1 MSSTGMSVYTKKIYR
16 KIYILAGLVVA
27 LALIYTATLIFE
39 PERINTRDANY
50 AWLDEKWVEQADRIE
65 LIHDGTSISLARKS
79 GEWFVTRDGLDYP
92 AKQLRVEDLLHVLSS
107 KAPYLLRGSSSHERF
122 GLTEDSADRIVI
134 QGGLSETPLLDLLV
148 GDADTLGAVY
158 MRKNNQD
165 EVRSSASS
173 TIASYALSS
182 VTSWYNLRLFPDTGS
197 ASTGVDAV
205 QRIVIHAP
213 PAVSDTS
220 EEEAPP
226 APVSEQTLTRNGS
239 GWLITDSSGE
249 RDADVQQVESYIRG
263 LLDIEGDDFVTSI
276 QASDPVFDVGWV
288 RLELGDGSSRIIRL
302 GPPLENSR
310 HSAIAEGSN
319 ARTGFVFALSE
330 WRKNT
335 MFTF

>member
-1 MSSTGMSVYTKKIYR
+1 MSSTESVYLKKMNR
-16 KIYILAGLVVA
+16 KIYLLAGLVAA

-39 PERINTRDANY
+39 PERINTREAAY
-50 AWLDEKWVEQADRIE
+50 AWLDEKRVEQADRIE
-65 LIHDGTSISLARKS
+65 IIHDGTSISLARKS
-79 GEWFVTRDGLDYP
+79 GEWFVTRDGIDYP
-92 AKQLRVEDLLHVLSS
+92 AKQLRVEDLLNVLST

-182 VTSWYNLRLFPDTGS
+182 ITSWYNLRLFPDTGN
-197 ASTGVDAV
+197 ASTNVDAV
-205 QRIVIHAP
+205 QRVVIHAP
-213 PAVSDTS
+213 PAASDTS
-220 EEEAPP
+220 DEEEAPP
-226 APVSEQTLTRNGS
+226 ATALEQTLTRNGT
-239 GWLITDSSGE
+239 GWLVSDSSGE

-276 QASDPVFDVGWV
+276 QAGEPVFDIGWV
-288 RLELGDGSSRIIRL
+288 RLELGNGATRVIKL
-302 GPPLENSR
+302 GPALENSR

-335 MFTF
+335 LFTF

>member
-1 MSSTGMSVYTKKIYR
+1 MSVYTKKIYR
-16 KIYILAGLVVA
+16 KIYILTGLVVA
-27 LALIYTATLIFE
+27 LALIYTGTLIFE

-65 LIHDGTSISLARKS
+65 LFHDGSSISLVRKS
-79 GEWFVTRDGLDYP
+79 GEWFVTRDSIDYP
-92 AKQLRVEDLLHVLSS
+92 AKQLRVEDLLHVLST

-122 GLTEDSADRIVI
+122 GLTEDSADHIVI
-134 QGGLSETPLLDLLV
+134 RGGLSEAPLLDLLV
-148 GDADTLGAVY
+148 GDADMLGAVY

-182 VTSWYNLRLFPDTGS
+182 ITSWYNLRLFPDTGS
-197 ASTGVDAV
+197 VSTGVDAV
-205 QRIVIHAP
+205 QRVVIHAP
-213 PAVSDTS
+213 PTDSDTS
-220 EEEAPP
+220 EEEALP
-226 APVSEQTLTRNGS
+226 AQVSEQTLTRNGS
-239 GWLITDSSGE
+239 GWIISDSSGE

-263 LLDIEGDDFVTSI
+263 LLGFEGDDFVTSI
-276 QASDPVFDVGWV
+276 QASDPVFDVAWV
-288 RLELGDGSSRIIRL
+288 RLELGDGSSRVIRL

-319 ARTGFVFALSE
+319 ARSGLVFALSE

-335 MFTF
+335 LFTF

>member
-1 MSSTGMSVYTKKIYR
+1 MSSTSTSVYTKKIYR

-197 ASTGVDAV
+197 ASTSVDTV

-220 EEEAPP
+220 EEDAPL

-239 GWLITDSSGE
+239 GWLISDSSGE

-288 RLELGDGSSRIIRL
+288 RLELGNGSRRVIRL

-319 ARTGFVFALSE
+319 ARTSFVFALSE

-335 MFTF
+335 LFTF

>member
-1 MSSTGMSVYTKKIYR
+1 MSSTENVYIKKMNR
-16 KIYILAGLVVA
+16 KIYMLAGLVAA

-50 AWLDEKWVEQADRIE
+50 AWLDEKRVEQADRIE
-65 LIHDGTSISLARKS
+65 LVHDGTSINLARKS
-79 GEWFVTRDGLDYP
+79 GEWFVTRDGVDYP
-92 AKQLRVEDLLHVLSS
+92 AKQLRVEDLLHVLST

-148 GDADTLGAVY
+148 GDADSLGAVY
-158 MRKNNQD
+158 MRKYNQD

-182 VTSWYNLRLFPDTGS
+182 VTSWYNLRLFPDTEN
-197 ASTGVDAV
+197 ASIGVDAV

-213 PAVSDTS
+213 PTASDTNG
-220 EEEAPP
+220 EEETPP
-226 APVSEQTLTRNGS
+226 APASEQTLTRNGS
-239 GWLITDSSGE
+239 GWLVSDSSGE

-288 RLELGDGSSRIIRL
+288 RLELGNGSNRVIRL
-302 GPPLENSR
+302 GPPVENNR
-310 HSAIAEGSN
+310 HSAIAEGGN
-319 ARTGFVFALSE
+319 ARIGFVFALSE

-335 MFTF
+335 LFTF